1 MTDGTEEGAE
11 ATRGTEAAAESE
23 DTAITTGVI
32 ETDVEGVGVAI
43 EVTAGTKGAE
53 DHLLQD
59 QDPSIARTTDAMLGE
74 EMTVD
79 GIKIAEGTTEAGIET
94 ATTTDATTTEAMI
107 VKTAEVEGETG
118 GEILGANGTKQE
130 EVRTKGL
137 QKT

>member
-1 MTDGTEEGAE
+1 MTDGTEEEAE
-11 ATRGTEAAAESE
+11 ATRGTEAAVESE

-59 QDPSIARTTDAMLGE
+59 QDPSIARTTDAMLEE

-94 ATTTDATTTEAMI
+94 ATTTEAMI

-118 GEILGANGTKQE
+118 GEILGANGTTQE